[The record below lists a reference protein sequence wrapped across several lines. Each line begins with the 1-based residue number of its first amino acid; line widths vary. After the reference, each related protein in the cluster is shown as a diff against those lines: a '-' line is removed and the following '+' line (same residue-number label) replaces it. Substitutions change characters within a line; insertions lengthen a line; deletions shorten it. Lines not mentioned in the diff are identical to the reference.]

1 MYNINVAIPE
11 SSSGRT
17 EDSGSSNGGS
27 NPSSGFFYCNFFHI
41 FLGFQNPEKSSTHRK
56 FFVLLKFPWFYFLKV
71 PSSSGLVFLT
81 RR

>member
-27 NPSSGFFYCNFFHI
+27 NPSSGFFYCKFFHI
-41 FLGFQNPEKSSTHRK
+41 FLVLKIPKSLRPTGNSSCYSNSRGST
-56 FFVLLKFPWFYFLKV
+56 F
-71 PSSSGLVFLT
+71 
-81 RR
+81 